1 VTQVVRGPLGD
12 PLKGTGSLPAPW
24 VDGHDYDDTAYEETG
39 LLAGGLVCAN
49 PESRVGA
56 DYLADQD
63 VPPPGLDNGQY
74 LGIGCAWVQT
84 PYRAARV
91 SVVWSG
97 EWDDPLHLEASP
109 LMHVTP
115 GTSTHG
121 IGAWTAVLFDTPTLM
136 VGTIGNPPELFNVI
150 DLASFE
156 HTQGTEVHV
165 ELRSDGEGVTVW
177 LDGEQLAMTSAGYD
191 PVEIPTEL
199 KSSRLHGFAY
209 DAHLATPASIPSTPV
224 LSAWDCRALSDDL
237 PTLTGGTAVDA
248 EDDDGNWWRTLTF
261 TSSGTLTFEDF
272 GDIGGGVEAEWL
284 VVDGGAAGGGPGG
297 TVNRFGGGGAGG
309 QVQTDSGPITASQ
322 TVTVGTGGTADST
335 PTTSPAQGGDGTASS
350 LGTLTV
356 GGVSGGGGDGGA
368 TASFN
373 NGRTGVNGGGG
384 GAVTVAGTGGA
395 STGGGNAG
403 GNGFPSATAN
413 LRAGGGGGSTAA
425 TGGNA
430 ASADGGDGGA
440 GTEWPTSS
448 GTFYGGGGGGSAG
461 SGAAGSGGTGGG
473 GAGALGTAA
482 SGTSGTANTGGG
494 GGGCAGTGT
503 PGAGGTGVVKVR
515 FRIYP

>member
-1 VTQVVRGPLGD
+1 MSDPAAMMVPSLAIVGDGQSHTNIPLGAAI
-12 PLKGTGSLPAPW
+12 PVVVAAQLGARHIYVGIGGTAWSTLARTASTRSWPALKAATQTVAVLIGGTQDVLDDDTGA
-24 VDGHDYDDTAYEETG
+24 VIYDDIVAYANAMRAAG
-39 LLAGGLVCAN
+39 PDNLLIVACTIPPVDAAN
-49 PESRVGA
+49 PF
-56 DYLADQD
+56 
-63 VPPPGLDNGQY
+63 
-74 LGIGCAWVQT
+74 T
-84 PYRAARV
+84 F
-91 SVVWSG
+91 
-97 EWDDPLHLEASP
+97 
-109 LMHVTP
+109 
-115 GTSTHG
+115 
-121 IGAWTAVLFDTPTLM
+121 GAWTDARESVRQMHNLILQHDPLGAFDAVVDITVPPYNDPHDTYPDDIDPYVATDGVHFKIRGAAEIARRLVAPVVEDLLADTYTPPT
-136 VGTIGNPPELFNVI
+136 P
-150 DLASFE
+150 
-156 HTQGTEVHV
+156 
-165 ELRSDGEGVTVW
+165 
-177 LDGEQLAMTSAGYD
+177 
-191 PVEIPTEL
+191 
-199 KSSRLHGFAY
+199 
-209 DAHLATPASIPSTPV
+209 DA
-224 LSAWDCRALSDDL
+224 L
-237 PTLTGGTAVDA
+237 PTLTGGSAVDA

-261 TSSGTLTFEDF
+261 TSSSTLTLVDADAT
-272 GDIGGGVEAEWL
+272 GVGVEAEWL

-309 QVQTDSGPITASQ
+309 RVQSSSGFITASQ

-350 LGTLTV
+350 LGALTV

-395 STGGGNAG
+395 TTGGGNAG

-482 SGTSGTANTGGG
+482 SGTAGTANTGGG